1 MPCNNWMYSAGLK
14 GPTGGGKTD
23 LIGNLSLVGVKGNF
37 CAVLSERQLTLER
50 IDGKGLRIN
59 LGSINRTR
67 ALKIS
72 YLPNGLV
79 PLGLISVGLGITAM
93 TLPYG
98 LIPIISGIFAIF
110 FHVYSRYSILAIE
123 TFSGDRHLISG
134 SEGTLLRL
142 TIMISRL
149 GQGNDIEQARIGLEN
164 LDDEI
169 PSYPAFTHAGGSM
182 IKSSKGSISQNNL
195 EEEIIQ
201 SNDIMNIFPL
211 ANGIDFNKFE
221 NNDANIE
228 DDTKSAYEGAWGGR
242 TPPSWYTEKESKNDE
257 ISRIDSVLSE
267 AADQLDM
274 FGGNIDMFGQGGLFD
289 SNPEVSQQ
297 VTTQHEVEDRLNYL
311 QNDSNS
317 SISSAQMIKKAY
329 DSHGVPDGIYEQK
342 FVLPGP
348 TEVAVRDECKSG
360 IVNQTKAIQEN
371 NSRRNELNYTPK
383 TSNLAQFPA
392 LKNLAYN
399 RGESRI
405 NFKGKNYE
413 NKNIGW
419 LDKLLRP
426 AFSRAQLNRN
436 NVSEI
441 GSPVLNK
448 NIKFQTS
455 QHLRLRSDQE
465 HQSDVGVRIR
475 KSQRINSNN
484 SSQNAINKILL
495 KISDKNHPEEN
506 TQSFGNN
513 HLKFN
518 QLRSTN
524 SKSNNNLLPGIKKL
538 L

>member
-1 MPCNNWMYSAGLK
+1 MYSAGLK

-79 PLGLISVGLGITAM
+79 PLGLIAVGLGITAM

-164 LDDEI
+164 LDNEV

-182 IKSSKGSISQNNL
+182 IKSSKGLISQNNL

-201 SNDIMNIFPL
+201 SNDMMNIFP
-211 ANGIDFNKFE
+211 AVNGIDDNKFE
-221 NNDANIE
+221 NNNVNFE
-228 DDTKSAYEGAWGGR
+228 DDSKSAYEGAWGGR
-242 TPPSWYTEKESKNDE
+242 SPPSWYIEKESKNDD

-274 FGGNIDMFGQGGLFD
+274 FGGNTDMFGQGGLFD
-289 SNPEVSQQ
+289 SNPDDSQQ
-297 VTTQHEVEDRLNYL
+297 VTTQNEIEDRLNYL

-329 DSHGVPDGIYEQK
+329 DAHGVPEDMYEQK

-348 TEVAVRDECKSG
+348 TEIAVRDECKSG

-383 TSNLAQFPA
+383 TSNLAEFPA

-426 AFSRAQLNRN
+426 ASSRAQLNRN
-436 NVSEI
+436 NAPAI
-441 GSPVLNK
+441 GPTLLNK
-448 NIKFQTS
+448 NITFQTS

-495 KISDKNHPEEN
+495 KISDKSHPEEN
-506 TQSFGNN
+506 AQSFVNN

-524 SKSNNNLLPGIKKL
+524 SQSNNNLLPGIKKL

>member
-1 MPCNNWMYSAGLK
+1 MYSAGLK

-98 LIPIISGIFAIF
+98 LIPIILGILAIL

-164 LDDEI
+164 LDNEV

-182 IKSSKGSISQNNL
+182 VKSSKGLISQKNL

-201 SNDIMNIFPL
+201 SNDMKDIFP
-211 ANGIDFNKFE
+211 AFNGIDNNKFE
-221 NNDANIE
+221 NTNANFE
-228 DDTKSAYEGAWGGR
+228 DDSKSAYEGAWGGR
-242 TPPSWYTEKESKNDE
+242 SPPSWYNEKESKNDDINDD

-289 SNPEVSQQ
+289 SNPDDSQQ
-297 VTTQHEVEDRLNYL
+297 VTTQNESDDRLNYL
-311 QNDSNS
+311 QNDLNS

-329 DSHGVPDGIYEQK
+329 DSHGIPDGIYEPK
-342 FVLPGP
+342 HVLPGP
-348 TEVAVRDECKSG
+348 NEIAVRDECKSG

-383 TSNLAQFPA
+383 TSNLSEFPA

-426 AFSRAQLNRN
+426 ASSRTQLNRN
-436 NVSEI
+436 NAPTI
-441 GSPVLNK
+441 GLPLLNK

-495 KISDKNHPEEN
+495 KISDKNHSEEN
-506 TQSFGNN
+506 IQSIGNN

-518 QLRSTN
+518 QLRSTI
-524 SKSNNNLLPGIKKL
+524 SKSNDNLLPGIKKL

>member
-1 MPCNNWMYSAGLK
+1 MYSAGLK

-79 PLGLISVGLGITAM
+79 PLGLISMGLGITAM

-164 LDDEI
+164 LDNEI

-182 IKSSKGSISQNNL
+182 IKSSKGSISKNNL

-201 SNDIMNIFPL
+201 SNDMMNILPVV
-211 ANGIDFNKFE
+211 NGIDVNKFE
-221 NNDANIE
+221 NNDVNFE
-228 DDTKSAYEGAWGGR
+228 NDHKSAYEGAWGGR
-242 TPPSWYTEKESKNDE
+242 TPPSWYNEKESKNDE
-257 ISRIDSVLSE
+257 ISRIDSALSE
-267 AADQLDM
+267 AANQLDM

-289 SNPEVSQQ
+289 SNPDFSQQ
-297 VTTQHEVEDRLNYL
+297 VTTQNEVEDRLNYL

-329 DSHGVPDGIYEQK
+329 DSHGVPDGMYEQK

-348 TEVAVRDECKSG
+348 TEIAVRDECKSG

-383 TSNLAQFPA
+383 TSNLAEFPA

-399 RGESRI
+399 RSESRI

-426 AFSRAQLNRN
+426 ASSRAQLNRN
-436 NVSEI
+436 NLSEI
-441 GSPVLNK
+441 RSPVLNK

-495 KISDKNHPEEN
+495 KLSDKSHPEEN

>member
-1 MPCNNWMYSAGLK
+1 
-14 GPTGGGKTD
+14 
-23 LIGNLSLVGVKGNF
+23 
-37 CAVLSERQLTLER
+37 LTQ
-50 IDGKGLRIN
+50 I
-59 LGSINRTR
+59 
-67 ALKIS
+67 
-72 YLPNGLV
+72 
-79 PLGLISVGLGITAM
+79 
-93 TLPYG
+93 
-98 LIPIISGIFAIF
+98 
-110 FHVYSRYSILAIE
+110 
-123 TFSGDRHLISG
+123 
-134 SEGTLLRL
+134 LRL
-142 TIMISRL
+142 V
-149 GQGNDIEQARIGLEN
+149 
-164 LDDEI
+164 
-169 PSYPAFTHAGGSM
+169 
-182 IKSSKGSISQNNL
+182 
-195 EEEIIQ
+195 
-201 SNDIMNIFPL
+201 
-211 ANGIDFNKFE
+211 NKLLH
-221 NNDANIE
+221 NM
-228 DDTKSAYEGAWGGR
+228 K
-242 TPPSWYTEKESKNDE
+242 
-257 ISRIDSVLSE
+257 
-267 AADQLDM
+267 
-274 FGGNIDMFGQGGLFD
+274 
-289 SNPEVSQQ
+289 
-297 VTTQHEVEDRLNYL
+297 VEDRLNYL

-348 TEVAVRDECKSG
+348 NEVAVRDECKSG

-383 TSNLAQFPA
+383 TSNLAEFPA

-426 AFSRAQLNRN
+426 ASSRTQLNRN
-436 NVSEI
+436 NAPTI
-441 GSPVLNK
+441 GLPLLNK

-495 KISDKNHPEEN
+495 KISDKNHSEEN
-506 TQSFGNN
+506 IQSIGNN

-518 QLRSTN
+518 QLRSTI

>member
-1 MPCNNWMYSAGLK
+1 MYSAGLK
-14 GPTGGGKTD
+14 GPTGEGKTD

-37 CAVLSERQLTLER
+37 CAVLSARQLTLER

-110 FHVYSRYSILAIE
+110 FHVYSRYSIIAIE

-164 LDDEI
+164 LDNEI
-169 PSYPAFTHAGGSM
+169 PSYPAFTHAGGYM
-182 IKSSKGSISQNNL
+182 LKSSKGAVSQNNL

-201 SNDIMNIFPL
+201 SNDISNIFPVV
-211 ANGIDFNKFE
+211 NGIDVNKFE
-221 NNDANIE
+221 NNDSNFE
-228 DDTKSAYEGAWGGR
+228 DESKSAYEGAWGGR
-242 TPPSWYTEKESKNDE
+242 TPPSWYNEKECKNDE

-274 FGGNIDMFGQGGLFD
+274 FGGNMDMFGQGGLFD
-289 SNPEVSQQ
+289 SNPDVSQQ
-297 VTTQHEVEDRLNYL
+297 VTTQNEVEDRLNYL
-311 QNDSNS
+311 QNEPNS

-329 DSHGVPDGIYEQK
+329 DSHGVPDGMYEQK

-348 TEVAVRDECKSG
+348 TEIAVRDECKSG

-383 TSNLAQFPA
+383 TSNLAEFPA
-392 LKNLAYN
+392 LKNLAYS
-399 RGESRI
+399 GGQSRI

-413 NKNIGW
+413 NKNISW

-426 AFSRAQLNRN
+426 ASSRAQLNRN
-436 NVSEI
+436 NHSEI
-441 GSPVLNK
+441 GSSVLNK

-475 KSQRINSNN
+475 KSQRIDSDN

-495 KISDKNHPEEN
+495 KISNKSHLEEN